1 MKDFSDY
8 LEATGEVGTVEQVL
22 PSICYVVGL
31 PTCRPYEV
39 VMFESGEIGQ
49 VISMNPQYVE
59 VLLLSKASIKGGTR
73 VTRTDRKMEVMVSD
87 AILGRVVDPLGKT
100 IIGSPMPRT
109 KAEPRLLFT
118 TPGGIGG
125 RRNVSEPLETGV
137 GIVDLTVPLG
147 RGQREL
153 VIGDRKSGK
162 TLFLQQAV
170 LTQALKGGICIY
182 ASIAKRWSDTQTT
195 LSFFKKFG
203 VEKKV
208 VTVVAGPADTPGLIF
223 LAPYTALTYAE
234 YFRDKGQ
241 DVLLVLDDMTTHAK
255 YYREIT
261 LSARRFP
268 GRGSYPGDIFY
279 VHSRILERA
288 GKFAKGSISCLPVAE
303 TTFRDFSGYIQTN
316 LMSMTDG
323 HIFFDGDLF
332 ARGRRPAINT
342 FLSVTRVGLQT
353 QTNLVR
359 EINRELSKFLVI
371 YEKLSQYMHFGS
383 ELSQDTKRT
392 LSVGERIT
400 SFFEQSG
407 DAIIPLN
414 VNILLLGGV
423 WAGLWRNTEI
433 PQMKKEMYQRI
444 DLYIRDSRYRG
455 AVDKFIEATETFS
468 ELIFNLKE
476 DNTILFG
483 KAGAR

>member
-1 MKDFSDY
+1 MKDFSQY
-8 LEATGEVGTVEQVL
+8 LEETKEVGIVREVL
-22 PSICYVVGL
+22 PSIVYVEGL

-49 VISMNPQYVE
+49 VISMNPKYLE

-73 VTRTDRKMEVMVSD
+73 VTRTDRKMEVLVSD

-100 IIGSPMPRT
+100 VLGAPMPRA
-109 KAEPRLLFT
+109 KAEPRLLFI
-118 TPGGIGG
+118 TPGGIGE
-125 RRNVSEPLETGV
+125 RQNVSEPLETGV
-137 GIVDLTVPLG
+137 CIVDLNIPLG
-147 RGQREL
+147 KGQREL

-182 ASIAKRWSDTQTT
+182 ASIAKRWSDTLST
-195 LSFFKKFG
+195 LAFFKKFG
-203 VEKKV
+203 VDERV
-208 VTVVAGPADTPGLIF
+208 VMVVAGPADTPGLIF

-234 YFRDKGQ
+234 YFRDKGK
-241 DVLLVLDDMTTHAK
+241 DVLLILDDMTTHAK

-332 ARGRRPAINT
+332 ARGKRPAVNT

-359 EINRELSKFLVI
+359 EINRELSKFLVV
-371 YEKLSQYMHFGS
+371 YEKLRQYMHFGS
-383 ELSQDTKRT
+383 ELSQETKRT
-392 LSVGERIT
+392 LSVGERIE
-400 SFFEQSG
+400 SFFEQTG

-414 VNILLLGGV
+414 INILLLGGI
-423 WAGLWRNTEI
+423 WAGLWRQAEI
-433 PQMKKEMYQRI
+433 PQMKKEMYQKI
-444 DLYIRDSRYRG
+444 DLYIKESGYRTQ
-455 AVDKFIEATETFS
+455 VDKFIESVETFS
-468 ELIFNLKE
+468 ELIFKLKE
-476 DNTILFG
+476 DSGILFG
-483 KAGAR
+483 KGRAG